1 MNGFKI
7 MLDAYKK
14 ADISEEER
22 RRYIRI
28 YEFLSECDD
37 QDFCYLFDSTAFN
50 EICMSYVRK
59 AVARLVDNEVIDE
72 EQARSVRN
80 EVSALFSDMRA
91 EEVL

>member
-37 QDFCYLFDSTAFN
+37 HDFCYLFDSTAFN